1 MSMVSILRTIVF
13 CWISYWNI
21 ALNSLRN
28 VGRDMGSS
36 TLGEARVDSVPR
48 RAYKFCVGIEGL
60 PGVAEGGPL
69 RDFV

>member
-1 MSMVSILRTIVF
+1 VLSEGIYPLFILFMSMVSILKTIVF

-21 ALNSLRN
+21 ALNSLIN

-48 RAYKFCVGIEGL
+48 RAC
-60 PGVAEGGPL
+60 A
-69 RDFV
+69 

>member
-13 CWISYWNI
+13 CWISCWNI

-36 TLGEARVDSVPR
+36 TLGEAREDKRLWVERYPVLTNQLDVPNQ
-48 RAYKFCVGIEGL
+48 
-60 PGVAEGGPL
+60 
-69 RDFV
+69 D